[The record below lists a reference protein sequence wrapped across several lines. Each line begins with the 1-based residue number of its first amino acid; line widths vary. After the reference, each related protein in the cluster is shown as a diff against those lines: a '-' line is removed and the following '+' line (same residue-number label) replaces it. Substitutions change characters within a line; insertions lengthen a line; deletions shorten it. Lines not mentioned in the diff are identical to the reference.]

1 MRFVT
6 KSNTANTIA
15 ANNNACAITDSNRV
29 FCCICV
35 FTKCNR
41 IIFYASISAA

>member
-15 ANNNACAITDSNRV
+15 AINNACAITDSYRILNCR
-29 FCCICV
+29 CT